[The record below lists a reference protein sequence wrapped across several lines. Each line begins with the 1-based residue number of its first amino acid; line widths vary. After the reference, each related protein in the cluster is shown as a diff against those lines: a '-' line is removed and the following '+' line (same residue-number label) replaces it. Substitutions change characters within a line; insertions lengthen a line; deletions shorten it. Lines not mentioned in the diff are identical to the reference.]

1 MTVNYKQ
8 QSGITL
14 IIGLVMLLLLT
25 IIMLAAMRVTSL
37 EERMAGNLR
46 NQNIAFQAAE
56 SALREAE
63 ATIFISTH
71 APQAL
76 DNPYRVF
83 NIDDWLFQDPTDPV
97 CVSGLCKT
105 SSLIPPDEID
115 SMVFK
120 KAETGIDDISQEPE
134 YIIEY
139 MGEKCDFTNPERRF
153 VIFRITAR
161 GWGNEGGANSLVQL
175 QSTYQVHVRAH
186 TFFLCA

>member
-1 MTVNYKQ
+1 
-8 QSGITL
+8 
-14 IIGLVMLLLLT
+14 MLLLLT

-63 ATIFISTH
+63 ATIFNTTH
-71 APQAL
+71 AAQAP

-83 NIDDWLFQDPTDPV
+83 IIDDWLFQDQTDPV

-105 SSLIPPDEID
+105 SSLIPSGDIKSLD
-115 SMVFK
+115 SAVFK
-120 KAETGIDDISQEPE
+120 KAATGIDDISQEPE

-139 MGEKCDFTNPERRF
+139 MGEKCDYTNPQRRF

-175 QSTYQVHVRAH
+175 QSTYQVHVHAH
-186 TFFLCA
+186 TLYICF

>member
-1 MTVNYKQ
+1 MTGYYKQ
-8 QSGITL
+8 QSGIAL
-14 IIGLVMLLLLT
+14 IISLIILLLLT
-25 IIMLAAMRVTSL
+25 IIMIAAVRVTSL

-63 ATIFISTH
+63 ASILNNAH
-71 APQAL
+71 APQAP

-83 NIDDWLFQDPTDPV
+83 IIDDWFLPDGTDPV

-120 KAETGIDDISQEPE
+120 KAATGIDDISQEPE

-139 MGEKCDFTNPERRF
+139 MAEKCDYSNPERRF

-186 TFFLCA
+186 TFFICS